1 MTRVGPSLITVS
13 LVLAVVA
20 AACGTGDGGLELVD
34 PVPTLFADDDPQGGD
49 EGASESSAAETT
61 EAAVPLADLLPS
73 PRSGGLGVIEIA
85 GVAVPVT
92 AATVGG
98 WEVAT
103 PCGFTAEITD
113 RSPRSG
119 VLVVLDPGHGG
130 DDDGA
135 QVTDP
140 AINEDELNVAVA
152 VATAARLEARGI
164 ATLLTRT
171 GDIQLPAAARAGL
184 VEAGGALVYV
194 SIHHR
199 GEDGPLAIEPGT
211 EVFHQVDSEEGRRL
225 GGLIHEELTRA
236 LIVAGVDWAAPV
248 EPGVRY
254 LLNQRGSDFFT
265 VLRDTPTS
273 ASVLVEVASL
283 ASASGAAFLAT
294 GDAQD
299 REATAL
305 SEAVIRFLVTSDAGS
320 GYVEPVERVREAPS
334 GIDTSECLDPLVST
348 AD

>member
-1 MTRVGPSLITVS
+1 MTRAWPSLISVS
-13 LVLAVVA
+13 LVVAVAA
-20 AACGTGDGGLELVD
+20 AACGTGDGGVELVD
-34 PVPTLFADDDPQGGD
+34 PVPTLFADHDSQGSGQDASDP
-49 EGASESSAAETT
+49 ATSEAT
-61 EAAVPLADLLPS
+61 EPAPPIADLLPS
-73 PRSGGLGVIEIA
+73 PRPGGLGVIEIA

-119 VLVVLDPGHGG
+119 ILVVLDPGHGG

-135 QVTDP
+135 QATDP
-140 AINEDELNVAVA
+140 AISEDELNVAVA
-152 VATAARLEARGI
+152 VATAARLEAQGI
-164 ATLLTRT
+164 ATLVTRT
-171 GDIQLPAAARAGL
+171 ADIQLPAAARAGL
-184 VEAGGALVYV
+184 VEASGALVFV

-211 EVFHQVDSEEGRRL
+211 EVFHQVDSEEGSRL

-236 LIVAGVDWAAPV
+236 LLVAGVDWAAPI

-265 VLRDTPTS
+265 VLRETPTA

-294 GDAQD
+294 VDAVE
-299 REATAL
+299 REATGL
-305 SEAVIRFLVTSDAGS
+305 SEAVIRFLVTRDAGS

-334 GIDTSECLDPLVST
+334 GVDTSECVDPLVST